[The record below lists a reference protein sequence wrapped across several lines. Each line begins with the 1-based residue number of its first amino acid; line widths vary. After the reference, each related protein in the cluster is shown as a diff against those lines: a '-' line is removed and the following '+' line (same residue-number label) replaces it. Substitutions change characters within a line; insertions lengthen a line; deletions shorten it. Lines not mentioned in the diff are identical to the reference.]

1 MEAKGSRS
9 ALGIDIDRFLD
20 FMESERACSVHT
32 LDAYR
37 RDLAFAESWM
47 DENGYKSWDQ
57 FDADA
62 AFGIRQDLS
71 AKYAY
76 STVNRKICAVR
87 MLLKYL
93 ARFRGE
99 DYKWPTTGG
108 GRIPRK
114 LPKSLP
120 WEKVR
125 NLLEAPDT
133 ETPGGLRLR
142 ALLELL
148 YGGGLRVSEACELK
162 HSDIR
167 WESSAMR
174 ILGKRQKV
182 RWVPLP
188 EETLKWLRRYIEE
201 GRGRPAKGHE
211 NFVFLDRAG
220 RRLTRQAAY
229 NMVSRHSRAHGI
241 SASLSPHV
249 LRHSY
254 AVHLLRGGADLRA
267 VQELLGHSSI
277 DTTQIYT
284 ELDLRDVRRVY
295 DSSHPRK

>member
-1 MEAKGSRS
+1 METERGCSR
-9 ALGIDIDRFLD
+9 
-20 FMESERACSVHT
+20 HT
-32 LDAYR
+32 LEAYR
-37 RDLAFAESWM
+37 RDLEYAERWM
-47 DENGYKSWDQ
+47 QENGYASWDQ

-62 AFGIRQDLS
+62 AFGIRNDLTER
-71 AKYAY
+71 YAY
-76 STVNRKICAVR
+76 NTVNRKICAIR

-99 DYKWPTTGG
+99 EYRWPSIGG

-125 NLLEAPDT
+125 ALLEAPDT
-133 ETPGGLRLR
+133 STPGGLRLR

-148 YGGGLRVSEACELK
+148 YGGGLRISEACELK

-167 WESSAMR
+167 WESAALR
-174 ILGKRQKV
+174 VLGKRQKV

-188 EETLKWLRRYIEE
+188 EETLKWLRKYIEE
-201 GRGRPAKGHE
+201 GRTKPAAGSAD
-211 NFVFLDRAG
+211 FVFLDRVG
-220 RRLTRQAAY
+220 KRLTRQAAY

-241 SASLSPHV
+241 SANLGPHV

-284 ELDLRDVRRVY
+284 ELDLRDVKRVY
-295 DSSHPRK
+295 GESHPRK